1 MFEKKDICH
10 QKKLYS
16 IEREKVLPVGDVMM
30 MVLLVVRKIN
40 SRIKY

>member
-10 QKKLYS
+10 KQKYS
-16 IEREKVLPVGDVMM
+16 IEREKVLPVADVMM